1 MQNKIYRF
9 LVGSLVVIC
18 AVCVTVFGVLAS
30 YLNRENEQAISQIGN
45 IYMASMNDRI
55 SKHFET
61 MTDHRLEQM
70 ETLTKTI
77 PPAYRTGKESLAEW
91 LEYNGQAR
99 GFDSVSYCHADGSLE
114 IIYGEEIRPYSSCLL
129 YTSPS
134 PRDTR

>member
-99 GFDSVSYCHADGSLE
+99 GFDSVSYCHADG
-114 IIYGEEIRPYSSCLL
+114 
-129 YTSPS
+129 
-134 PRDTR
+134 RDQAL